1 MRALRKDGEKGGQ
14 KEAKRRPKGTSLK
27 PELIPR
33 PAPQTRGPGHF
44 GTETAAVEPQHKKE
58 QSCSH
63 TIPREAAM
71 KRNRIFPLIL
81 VVCLLVLPLS
91 LALAQP
97 GAAPARIYCKHFIFG
112 YPLGAPATNP
122 MVIRDL
128 YALSMNGQ
136 TKLADWVCYHL
147 TPHETQGT
155 LDLKREWHNDP
166 WLHNDE
172 NLIAEPK
179 KKDEYID
186 AKELLQYDRGHM
198 APLASF
204 KGSRYACQVN
214 FYSNIMP
221 QKADLNEGPWVKLE
235 DKVRGLVSKYGYVWG
250 MSGPLYEKDMP
261 PLPKT
266 AKAHKVPSGFWM
278 IVAAADKENPSPQD
292 LKVAAFIL
300 DQDTPG
306 KYNPEKG
313 LVSVDE
319 VENRSKLNFFWELSP
334 LDQSSLESQK
344 ATAWVQEWLN

>member
-1 MRALRKDGEKGGQ
+1 MR
-14 KEAKRRPKGTSLK
+14 
-27 PELIPR
+27 
-33 PAPQTRGPGHF
+33 
-44 GTETAAVEPQHKKE
+44 
-58 QSCSH
+58 
-63 TIPREAAM
+63 
-71 KRNRIFPLIL
+71 RNRIFSL
-81 VVCLLVLPLS
+81 VLGLCLLVLPLS
-91 LALAQP
+91 LALAQV

-112 YPLGAPATNP
+112 YPLGAPASNP
-122 MVIRDL
+122 MIIRDL

-235 DKVRGLVSKYGYVWG
+235 DKVRGLVDKYGHVWG
-250 MSGPLYEKDMP
+250 MSGPLYERAMES
-261 PLPKT
+261 LPKAT
-266 AKAHKVPSGFWM
+266 KTHKVPSGFWM
-278 IVAAADKENPSPQD
+278 IVVASKKENPESPKD
-292 LKVAAFIL
+292 IKVAAFIM
-300 DQDTPG
+300 DQAAARN
-306 KYNPEKG
+306 YNPKESLKP
-313 LVSVDE
+313 VAE
-319 VENRSKLNFFWELSP
+319 VENRSKLNFFWELSAS
-334 LDQSSLESQK
+334 DQK
-344 ATAWVQEWLN
+344 ALEAKKNDTWVQEWLQ